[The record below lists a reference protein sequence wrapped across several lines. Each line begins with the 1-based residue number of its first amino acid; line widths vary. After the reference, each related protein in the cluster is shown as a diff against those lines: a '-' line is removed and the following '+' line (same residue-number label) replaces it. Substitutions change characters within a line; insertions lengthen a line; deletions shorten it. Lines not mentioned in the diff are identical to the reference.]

1 MAITLTGLAANDRT
15 PGNYVEVAFAQGD
28 ASLGNT
34 TYGALLIGNST
45 SAGSATAAVVYGPST
60 STPLNTEADA
70 IALFGRGSE
79 LHRMYRVFVGVNPN
93 TPVSAIAVADPS
105 GTAATRDHVIATT
118 ATGAGNLRIYI
129 AGVAVDTPIASG
141 DTAANIATA
150 VVATINQKATEVA
163 LPVTASVVTST
174 TVRLTARQTGPRGN
188 WIRSGALITSGIGT
202 TVSNSAFGFLA
213 SGATADSSTSALAT
227 IAASRYAY
235 IVSAANDS
243 TQLAAL
249 KTQVASQALPTS
261 NLRQIFFYGSND
273 TAGNTNTLAQGI
285 NHARGRC
292 VWLANSDWEPPV
304 LAAYAAAVVALEE
317 VPFPPRC
324 NFSGYG
330 NDATTAGRWSVPAPL
345 DGSAP
350 TRAQVKA
357 AIIAGV
363 SPVGVN
369 PNGTTYL
376 AKLVTNYTAPSGG
389 NPTDLRILDHH
400 KVTVCDRF
408 ADDWVNKANQQFAG
422 KKVAGDPLPG
432 QRVPSAD
439 VVTPRVA
446 KAALSKLVQD
456 YGDVDLVQNVANIQ
470 AGIVCQRDP
479 VVPSRIVASVPLETI
494 DILDQTAT
502 LVNQTR

>member
-34 TYGALLIGNST
+34 VYGALLIGNST
-45 SAGSATAAVVYGPST
+45 SSGSATAATVYGPTT

-79 LHRMYRVFVGVNPN
+79 LHRMYRAFVGVNPN
-93 TPVSAIAVADPS
+93 TPVSAIAVADPAN
-105 GTAATRDHVIATT
+105 TAATRDHVVATT

-129 AGVAVDTPIASG
+129 SGVAVDTPIVSG
-141 DTAANIATA
+141 DTAATIATNA
-150 VVATINQKATEVA
+150 VAAINQKALEES

-174 TVRLTARQTGPRGN
+174 TIRLTARQTGSRGN

-202 TVSNSAFGFLA
+202 TVTNGAFGFL
-213 SGATADSSTSALAT
+213 SGVGAADSNTAALTA
-227 IAASRYAY
+227 IAATRYAY
-235 IVSAANDS
+235 IVSAANDT
-243 TQLAAL
+243 TQLGAL
-249 KTQVASQALPTS
+249 KTQVTTQALPVNNQRQVFYYGTS
-261 NLRQIFFYGSND
+261 D
-273 TAGNTNTLAQGI
+273 TAGNANTLAQTI

-304 LAAYAAAVVALEE
+304 LAAYTAAVVSLEE

-363 SPVGVN
+363 SPIGVN
-369 PNGTTYL
+369 QNGTTYL
-376 AKLVTNYTAPSGG
+376 SKLVTNYTAPSGG
-389 NPTDLRILDHH
+389 SPTDLRILDHH

-408 ADDWVNKANQQFAG
+408 ADDWVSKANQFFAG
-422 KKVAGDPLPG
+422 KKVASDPAPG
-432 QRVPSAD
+432 ARVPSSD

-446 KAALSKLVQD
+446 KAALAKLVSD
-456 YGDVDLVQNVANIQ
+456 YGDVDLVQNVPNIIS
-470 AGIVCQRDP
+470 GIVCQRDP